1 MKNMTTV
8 VNTAA
13 WCVEVVKRLS
23 PESSHLKE
31 KFSFVFSFYYM
42 MDAN

>member
-1 MKNMTTV
+1 MMTTV

-13 WCVEVVKRLS
+13 WCVEVVKRLN
-23 PESSHLKE
+23 PESSHRKE
-31 KFSFVFSFYYM
+31 KFSFFVFSFYYV